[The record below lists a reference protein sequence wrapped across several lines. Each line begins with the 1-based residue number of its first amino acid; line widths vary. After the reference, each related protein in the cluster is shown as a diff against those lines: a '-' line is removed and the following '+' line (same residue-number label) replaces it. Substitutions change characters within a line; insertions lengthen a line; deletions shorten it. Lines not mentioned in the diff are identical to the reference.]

1 MPEQPNILFVLT
13 DQQRWDTIHAAGNPH
28 IRTPVM
34 DRLCHEGVNFIKGY
48 TPSPVC
54 VSARASLITGQ
65 YPHKNGCFDNG
76 FPQPIDRPS
85 LMDLLAQGGY
95 LCHGVGKM
103 HFTGDRRGLRGFH
116 ARDVQEELSGTVD
129 TDDYLKYLHAHD
141 YDHVH
146 DPMGARGEMYYI
158 PQISQL
164 PARHHPTAWVADRS
178 IDFLKNRDTSKPF
191 FLWSSFI
198 HPHPPFSP
206 PTPWNKLYRG
216 SLMPIPKRPD
226 NMEDLWTHF
235 NRHQNRYK
243 YRDAGLDNRMLQVMR
258 GYYWACISFIDYS
271 VGRILDELEQQ
282 GELDNTLIAWS
293 SDHGELLGDYNCFGK
308 RSFLDAAARVPM
320 LVRYPER
327 FPRGIEEETPCGLMD
342 LMPTFLGAASI
353 SRHNADLDGLDMADL
368 VGHGQER
375 MIYGQ
380 IQRGQRGMYM
390 AYDGNLK
397 YIYSAGDQK
406 EYLLDHR
413 VDAEETRNCAYNVLY
428 ASEIKTMRENLIGF
442 FQNESY
448 TEPLDGNQWKDFGP
462 VSDPKSVDA
471 NLLIQDAG
479 WSVPLYDLPGY
490 SVPKGRD

>member
-1 MPEQPNILFVLT
+1 MPKQPNILFVLT

-34 DRLCHEGVNFIKGY
+34 DRLCREGVNFARGY

-54 VSARASLITGQ
+54 VSARASIITGQ
-65 YPHKNGCFDNG
+65 YPHNNGCFDNG
-76 FPQPIDRPS
+76 FPQPTDRPS
-85 LMDLLAQGGY
+85 LMDCLARAGY

-116 ARDVQEELSGTVD
+116 TRDVQEELCGAVD
-129 TDDYLKYLHAHD
+129 ADDYLQFVHAQGFG
-141 YDHVH
+141 HVH
-146 DPMGARGEMYYI
+146 DVMGARGEMYYI

-164 PARHHPTAWVADRS
+164 PARLHPTAWVADRS
-178 IDFLKNRDTSKPF
+178 IDFLQNRDASKPF

-216 SLMPIPKRPD
+216 ARMPLPKRPD
-226 NMEDLWTHF
+226 NAEDLWTHL

-243 YRDAGLDNRMLQVMR
+243 YRDAGLDDRLLQVMR
-258 GYYWACISFIDYS
+258 GYYWACVSFIDYS
-271 VGRILDELEQQ
+271 VGRILDALEQR
-282 GELDNTLIAWS
+282 GELDHTLIVWS

-320 LVRYPER
+320 LARYPAR
-327 FPRGIEEETPCGLMD
+327 FPSGVVEETPCGSMD
-342 LMPTFLGAASI
+342 LMPTFLAAAGVSP
-353 SRHNADLDGLDMADL
+353 RDVDLDGVDMAEL
-368 VGHGQER
+368 VGNRNER
-375 MIYGQ
+375 TIYGQ
-380 IQRGQRGMYM
+380 IQRGQRGVYM
-390 AYDGNLK
+390 AYDGALK
-397 YIYSAGDQK
+397 YVYSAGDQK

-428 ASEIKTMRENLIGF
+428 ASEVKTMRENLIGF
-442 FQNESY
+442 FRDEGY
-448 TEPLDGNQWKDFGP
+448 ADPLDGADWKTFDRIAE
-462 VSDPKSVDA
+462 PKSADA

-479 WSVPLYDLPGY
+479 WAIPHYRIPGY
-490 SVPKGRD
+490 STPEN